1 VSQSPLNET
10 FNVPLDAGK
19 ASVVGDVADSVVG
32 NTAPHGPHHA
42 AHGAALARGA
52 FFNTLAFLASNLRG
66 IFIFLIARLLGSAA
80 LGTFGLA
87 WAATDVVSKI
97 ATLGFDTTATAFVAQ
112 SDPATGRWLMR
123 FMLVTSMAV
132 SLLIA
137 LAALPLA
144 IVLGPALG
152 LRPELARAAGV
163 LMLAL
168 PGITLYRVSTALS
181 RGRGAMHHDIYT
193 RGFTESLGTAAAL
206 LVALAAGAGS
216 LAPEVAAIIGTGAS
230 GIVAYGLARRLFP
243 PVSHVSETTV
253 AGPTAGVLIR
263 HSAPVALYT
272 LLNIAIMQIDVV
284 MLGMYVGRA
293 PNVTLETLGIY
304 AGAVGVAGG
313 LRKVNQAFTPIF
325 TPFVAAQMGRGAI
338 REAEITYGY
347 LARWMLAI
355 LLPAVVVL
363 ALSGDAIM
371 RIFGPGFPVGGPW
384 VAIVGAACALN
395 AFVGL
400 GELVLMVKRPSLN
413 LLNSAIAI
421 SATIGLNV
429 ILIPSL
435 GPLGAAIGMLV
446 PYALQG
452 ILRGAEISWLFKW
465 RWPFAAMVKPWIAA
479 GVALVPGLVVRI
491 LTSSLAGHLA
501 ASVVYLMAYLVMW
514 RVIGLDASDRAVFS
528 QLRRRPD
535 AGSSA
540 TI

>member
-1 VSQSPLNET
+1 VSQA
-10 FNVPLDAGK
+10 PLDG
-19 ASVVGDVADSVVG
+19 
-32 NTAPHGPHHA
+32 TA
-42 AHGAALARGA
+42 AHGVTLARGA
-52 FFNTLAFLASNLRG
+52 FLNTLAFLASNLRG

-97 ATLGFDTTATAFVAQ
+97 ATCGFDTTVTAFVAQ
-112 SDPATGRWLMR
+112 SDVATGRRLMR
-123 FMLVTSMAV
+123 LTLMISLAM
-132 SLLIA
+132 SLLLA

-144 IVLGPALG
+144 MAFGPALG
-152 LRPELARAAGV
+152 LRPELAQAAGV

-193 RGFTESLGTAAAL
+193 RGLTESLGTAAAL
-206 LVALAAGAGS
+206 VVAVAAGAGA
-216 LAPEVAAIIGTGAS
+216 LAPEVAAIVGTGAS

-243 PVSHVSETTV
+243 DGPPAGSEYPTTALV
-253 AGPTAGVLIR
+253 IR

-293 PNVTLETLGIY
+293 PGVTLETLGIY
-304 AGAVGVAGG
+304 AGAVGIAGG

-325 TPFVAAQMGRGAI
+325 TPVVAAQMGRGEVRA
-338 REAEITYGY
+338 AEVTYGY

-355 LLPAVVVL
+355 LLPSVAVL

-371 RIFGPGFPVGGPW
+371 SIFGPGFAVGGVW
-384 VAIVGAACALN
+384 VAVIGAACALN

-413 LLNSAIAI
+413 LVNSAIAI
-421 SATIGLNV
+421 AATIGLNTV
-429 ILIPSL
+429 LIPAF
-435 GPLGAAIGMLV
+435 GPLGAAIGMLL

-452 ILRGAEISWLFKW
+452 ILRGVEITWLFDW
-465 RWPFAAMVKPWIAA
+465 RWPFAALTKPWIAA
-479 GVALVPGLVVRI
+479 GVALIPGIAVR
-491 LTSSLAGHLA
+491 LTAGGLAGHLA
-501 ASVVYLMAYLVMW
+501 ASLVYLAAYLLMW
-514 RVIGLDASDRAVFS
+514 RVIGLDASDRAVFT
-528 QLRRRPD
+528 QLRRRRQP
-535 AGSSA
+535 ASSA
-540 TI
+540 LI

>member
-1 VSQSPLNET
+1 VSQAP
-10 FNVPLDAGK
+10 
-19 ASVVGDVADSVVG
+19 ADG
-32 NTAPHGPHHA
+32 TA
-42 AHGAALARGA
+42 AHGATLARGA

-97 ATLGFDTTATAFVAQ
+97 ATCGFDTTVTAFVAQ
-112 SDPATGRWLMR
+112 SDLAAGRRLMR
-123 FMLVTSMAV
+123 LTLAISLAV
-132 SLLIA
+132 SVV
-137 LAALPLA
+137 LAVLALPLA
-144 IVLGPALG
+144 AAFGPALG

-181 RGRGAMHHDIYT
+181 RGRGAMHHDIYS

-206 LVALAAGAGS
+206 LLALAAGAGA
-216 LAPEVAAIIGTGAS
+216 LAPEVAAIVGTGAS
-230 GIVAYGLARRLFP
+230 GIVAFILARRLFP
-243 PVSHVSETTV
+243 EPPDRGDR
-253 AGPTAGVLIR
+253 GPTAVAVVR

-293 PNVTLETLGIY
+293 PGVTLETLGIY

-325 TPFVAAQMGRGAI
+325 TPVVAAQMGQGNI
-338 REAEITYGY
+338 RDAEVTYGY

-355 LLPAVVVL
+355 LLPAVAVL

-371 RIFGPGFPVGGPW
+371 SIFGPGFAAGGTW
-384 VAIVGAACALN
+384 VAVIGAACALN

-413 LLNSAIAI
+413 LLNSAVAIA
-421 SATIGLNV
+421 ATIGLNMV
-429 ILIPSL
+429 LIPAF

-452 ILRGAEISWLFKW
+452 VLRGVEISWLFAW
-465 RWPFAAMVKPWIAA
+465 RWPVAALTKPWIAA
-479 GVALVPGLVVRI
+479 GVALIPGLAVR
-491 LTSSLAGHLA
+491 LTTPGIAGHLA
-501 ASVVYLMAYLVMW
+501 AGAAYLLAYIVMW
-514 RVIGLDASDRAVFS
+514 RVIGLDASDRAVFGR
-528 QLRRRPD
+528 LRGRP
-535 AGSSA
+535 AMPSSA
-540 TI
+540 ML